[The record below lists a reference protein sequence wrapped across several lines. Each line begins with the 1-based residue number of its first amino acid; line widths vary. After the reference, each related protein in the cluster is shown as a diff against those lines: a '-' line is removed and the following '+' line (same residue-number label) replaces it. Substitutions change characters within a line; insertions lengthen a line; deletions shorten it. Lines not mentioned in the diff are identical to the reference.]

1 MTRFLKQKN
10 FFKHKGELNI
20 VRRPNENP
28 QVSREQGIRINHY
41 IDCNEIRLIGS
52 QGENIGIV
60 TPNKGIELATQ
71 EDLDLVEISPNA
83 IPPVCKIMDYGK
95 HLYEQ
100 KKKQKLA
107 DKKQRE
113 AIVDTKEI
121 QFRPA
126 TGIGDL
132 KVKAKKVQEFIDDG
146 DKVKIVMKLRGRE
159 IPNGQMFIDQVNM
172 MMKKLQHTKFDSTPK
187 QNGNKIF
194 AVICKDNDAKNS

>member
-1 MTRFLKQKN
+1 MKQRYSSY
-10 FFKHKGELNI
+10 ELSKKKALI
-20 VRRPNENP
+20 NENIRSKEVRLISESS
-28 QVSREQGIRINHY
+28 QEIVTTQEAMRLAREQN
-41 IDCNEIRLIGS
+41 
-52 QGENIGIV
+52 
-60 TPNKGIELATQ
+60 
-71 EDLDLVEISPNA
+71 LDLVCVSTKSD
-83 IPPVCKIMDYGK
+83 PPICKVMDYGK

-146 DKVKIVMKLRGRE
+146 DKVKLVMKLRGRE
-159 IPNGQMFIDQVNM
+159 NAMKDFAMEQFKKFVELIENYDYDYRPNIQ
-172 MMKKLQHTKFDSTPK
+172 
-187 QNGNKIF
+187 GNKIL
-194 AVICKDNDAKNS
+194 AILKKGAIIKNNVRQT